1 MSIEI
6 LKPGLQTT
14 VQDLGRQGW
23 AHYGISPSGA
33 ADPYSLRVA
42 NAIIGNA
49 PTAACL
55 EITLLGPEIRFEE
68 DVRLSLFGAEIQV
81 EIDGNPVPFG
91 TSFDEPFDVQKGQI
105 LRLGSIQNG
114 ARTYLAVEGGF
125 QVPLYLGSASTHL
138 ISGVGGMQ
146 GRALKKGDWLATK
159 EFKTRKNYTIKTLQ
173 YNKIIEILNVNNR
186 YNIRITPGLQSDW
199 FPSSTKALLSK
210 TSYTVTPEFSRM
222 GIRLEGAELP
232 SMRGHQIF
240 TEAISNGAIQV
251 PGNGKPILSFVE
263 HQTTGGY
270 PKIAN
275 VITADFWKLGQLKA
289 GDEISFEWVT
299 FEQAEEERLELEA
312 CFREIN
318 GDL

>member
-14 VQDLGRQGW
+14 VQDLGRHGW

-33 ADPYSLRVA
+33 ADPYSCRMA
-42 NAIIGNA
+42 NAILGNS
-49 PTAACL
+49 PTTACL
-55 EITLLGPEIRFEE
+55 EITLLGPELRFEE
-68 DVRLSLFGAEIQV
+68 DVQLSLYGAEIQV
-81 EIDGNPVPFG
+81 EIDGKLMPFG
-91 TSFDEPFDVQKGQI
+91 ASFGEPFDIKKGQL
-105 LRLGSIQNG
+105 LRLGTTQNG
-114 ARTYLAVEGGF
+114 ARTYLAVQGGF

-159 EFKTRKNYTIKTLQ
+159 EFTTRNNYTINTLQ
-173 YNKIIEILNVNNR
+173 YNTITEKLNVNNR
-186 YNIRITPGLQSDW
+186 YILRITPGLQSDW
-199 FPSSTKALLSK
+199 FSSSTKALLSK
-210 TSYTVTPEFSRM
+210 TSYTVTPEFNRM
-222 GIRLEGAELP
+222 GIRLEGADL
-232 SMRGHQIF
+232 SSIRGHQII

-251 PGNGKPILSFVE
+251 PGNGQPILSFVE

-275 VITADFWKLGQLKA
+275 VITADFGKLGQLKA

-312 CFREIN
+312 SFREIN
-318 GDL
+318 GDF

>member
-1 MSIEI
+1 M
-6 LKPGLQTT
+6 
-14 VQDLGRQGW
+14 
-23 AHYGISPSGA
+23 
-33 ADPYSLRVA
+33 A
-42 NAIIGNA
+42 NAILGNS
-49 PTAACL
+49 PTTACL
-55 EITLLGPEIRFEE
+55 EITLLGPELRFEE
-68 DVRLSLFGAEIQV
+68 DVQLSLYGAEIQV
-81 EIDGNPVPFG
+81 EIDGKLMPFG
-91 TSFDEPFDVQKGQI
+91 ASFGEPFDIKKGQL
-105 LRLGSIQNG
+105 LRLGTTQNG
-114 ARTYLAVEGGF
+114 ARTYLAVQGGF

-159 EFKTRKNYTIKTLQ
+159 EFTTRNNYTINKLQ
-173 YNKIIEILNVNNR
+173 YNKITEKLNVNNR

-199 FPSSTKALLSK
+199 FSSSTKALLSK

-232 SMRGHQIF
+232 SMRGHQII

-251 PGNGKPILSFVE
+251 PGNGQPILSFVE

-275 VITADFWKLGQLKA
+275 VITADFGKLGQLKA

-312 CFREIN
+312 SFREIN
-318 GDL
+318 GDF

>member
-1 MSIEI
+1 MSVEI

-23 AHYGISPSGA
+23 THYGISPSGA

-42 NAIIGNA
+42 NAILGN
-49 PTAACL
+49 PSSAACL
-55 EITLLGPEIRFEE
+55 EITLLGPELRFEK

-81 EIDGNPVPFG
+81 EIDGKSVPFG
-91 TSFDEPFDVQKGQI
+91 SSFGEPFDVKKGQI
-105 LRLGSIQNG
+105 LQLGSTQNG
-114 ARTYLAVEGGF
+114 ARTYLAVEGGL
-125 QVPLYLGSASTHL
+125 QVTLYLGSASTHL

-146 GRALKKGDWLATK
+146 GRALKKGDWLATN
-159 EFKTRKNYTIKTLQ
+159 EFKTRNNNYNNTLQ
-173 YNKIIEILNVNNR
+173 YNKLLEIINVNNR
-186 YNIRITPGLQSDW
+186 SILRITPGLQSDW
-199 FPSSTKALLSK
+199 FSSSTKALLSK
-210 TSYTVTPEFSRM
+210 TSYTITPEFSRM
-222 GIRLEGAELP
+222 GIRLEGADL
-232 SMRGHQIF
+232 SSLQGHQIF

-251 PGNGKPILSFVE
+251 PGNGQPILSFVE

-275 VITADFWKLGQLKA
+275 VITADFGKLGQLKA